1 RVHPVLGQ
9 VFDRNDERPRTRIA
23 VVSERIWRTHLGGAA
38 DAVNRTLTLDGVA
51 YRVAAEVPAAFDDP
65 LAYGLGL
72 SLTVKLQPGGPN
84 SWNNFYLS
92 AIARLKPGAT
102 LEGAQAELASIAA
115 ALRTEA
121 GSKRPWSAH
130 VTPLQID
137 TIGSARVTLWILLGA
152 VAILLLI
159 ACVNVASLM
168 LARGA
173 ARQAELAVRSALG
186 CSSARLARQL
196 LLESLLLSAAGGIA
210 GLLVARG
217 ATAVL
222 MAAAPAAVARAGGGP
237 LERAVFMFSAAIAIL
252 AGLAFGAAPAAQGAR
267 PDLDVVLRDAGRGG

>member
-1 RVHPVLGQ
+1 ATLALGIGANTAVFGVLHAVVLKPLPYEEPDCLVRIYHDSGTSTEYLPGPEVLGYRNGSRSLDVAVLYTYSAEGADLTDRAEPERVRTLAVSADYFRVLRVYPVLGQ

-51 YRVAAEVPAAFDDP
+51 YRVAAVLPEAFDDP
-65 LAYGLGL
+65 LESGIDVWMPLN
-72 SLTVKLQPGGPN
+72 LQPGGPN

-130 VTPLQID
+130 VTPLQ
-137 TIGSARVTLWILLGA
+137 
-152 VAILLLI
+152 
-159 ACVNVASLM
+159 
-168 LARGA
+168 
-173 ARQAELAVRSALG
+173 
-186 CSSARLARQL
+186 
-196 LLESLLLSAAGGIA
+196 
-210 GLLVARG
+210 
-217 ATAVL
+217 
-222 MAAAPAAVARAGGGP
+222 
-237 LERAVFMFSAAIAIL
+237 
-252 AGLAFGAAPAAQGAR
+252 
-267 PDLDVVLRDAGRGG
+267 